1 MVATAPAIHAT
12 AIAINGQAVLLL
24 GASGSGKSDLALRL
38 IDRGA
43 ILISDDYCH
52 VEEVDGAP
60 HIHVATAIA
69 GKIEVR
75 GIGIVTQAH
84 IASAPLR
91 LALLLGA
98 APERLPE
105 ENGVMHIGEWTVPA
119 FSLSPFEASAPIKA
133 EYLLRH
139 VVDAGRQ
146 PVRWNQTGSQQG
158 VK

>member
-12 AIAINGQAVLLL
+12 AIAINGQALLL
-24 GASGSGKSDLALRL
+24 VGASGSGKSDLALRL

-52 VEEVDGAP
+52 IEEVDGAP
-60 HIHVATAIA
+60 HIHAVAAIA

-75 GIGIVTQAH
+75 GVGIVTQAH
-84 IASAPLR
+84 ITSAPLR
-91 LALLLGA
+91 LALLLDA

-105 ENGVMHIGEWTVPA
+105 ENGARQIGEWTVPA
-119 FSLSPFEASAPIKA
+119 FFLSPFEASAPIKA

>member
-1 MVATAPAIHAT
+1 
-12 AIAINGQAVLLL
+12 VLII
-24 GASGSGKSDLALRL
+24 GESGSGKSDLALRL

-43 ILISDDYCH
+43 ILISDD
-52 VEEVDGAP
+52 VVFLETRDNTPILTVAP
-60 HIHVATAIA
+60 TIA

-75 GIGIVTQAH
+75 GVGIVTQAH
-84 IASAPLR
+84 ITSAPLR
-91 LALLLGA
+91 LALLLDA

-105 ENGVMHIGEWTVPA
+105 ENGVTQIGEWTVPA